1 MLIHHASDLDHR
13 IYQRLWR
20 DDVAEAQGGIE
31 NLTHRSGV
39 DHPVEVV
46 EPLQGRQ
53 GRPGKA
59 ELRVE
64 VVFKNKGV
72 VSMRKIKQGSPKGK
86 LMGRR
91 YVDDSRQRLVSQ
103 SRDHHS
109 FMVDRLRHYFS
120 ADKSKDSSG
129 LVKTGIFNPRSLAG
143 IYQRHCADHHCLLHS
158 GDDHDL
164 IRMTAR
170 PSKIAQIG
178 CDRLTQVGVATV
190 RRIAQ

>member
-13 IYQRLWR
+13 IYQWLWR
-20 DDVAEAQGGIE
+20 DDVAEAQRGIE
-31 NLTHRSGV
+31 DLTHRSGV

-72 VSMRKIKQGSPKGK
+72 VSMRKIKQGSPALETHCHPKGK

-120 ADKSKDSSG
+120 ADKSKDSSR
-129 LVKTGIFNPRSLAG
+129 LVKTGIFNPRSLAW

-164 IRMTAR
+164 IWRSEEHT
-170 PSKIAQIG
+170 SELQS
-178 CDRLTQVGVATV
+178 
-190 RRIAQ
+190 